1 MLNERVYTLF
11 RESVEA
17 KMQVGEQLAGNIEHA
32 SSVITNALL
41 NDGKILVCGNGTSAA
56 LAQIFTSAM
65 LDRFETERPS
75 LPAIWLGS
83 NLSTYTAIAADQGIS
98 EVFAKPIR
106 ALGSEGDVLIAISTS
121 GNAQNLVQA
130 IGAAHERKIPVIALT
145 GRDGGDV
152 GSLISDTD
160 IELRAS
166 ISARSRIHEIHLLT
180 LFCLCDLIDAQLFG
194 ING

>member
-1 MLNERVYTLF
+1 MLSERVYSIF
-11 RESVEA
+11 KDSIAA
-17 KMQVGEQLAGNIEHA
+17 KMDVGEALAPAISQA
-32 SSVITNALL
+32 SEVMTQALL
-41 NDGKILVCGNGTSAA
+41 DDKKILVCGNGSSAA

-106 ALGSEGDVLIAISTS
+106 ALGSEGDVLLAISTS
-121 GNAQNLVQA
+121 GNSQNVVQA
-130 IGAAHERKIPVIALT
+130 ISAAHDRNLSVVALT
-145 GRDGGDV
+145 GRDGGHV
-152 GSLISDTD
+152 SSLIDDSD
-160 IELRAS
+160 IEIRAMLHQR
-166 ISARSRIHEIHLLT
+166 ARIHEIHLLT

-194 ING
+194 FDT

>member
-1 MLNERVYTLF
+1 
-11 RESVEA
+11 
-17 KMQVGEQLAGNIEHA
+17 MQVGEQLAGDIEHA

>member
-32 SSVITNALL
+32 SSIITNALL